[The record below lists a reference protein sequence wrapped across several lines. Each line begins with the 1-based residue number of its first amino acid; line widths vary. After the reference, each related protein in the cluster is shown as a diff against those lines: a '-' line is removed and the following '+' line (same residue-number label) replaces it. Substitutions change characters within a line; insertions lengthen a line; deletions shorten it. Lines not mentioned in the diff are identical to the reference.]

1 MSARAPK
8 VGAGMAAG
16 NRIRRSG
23 TEEAGERPIE
33 GTKSLDRAL
42 TVLLE
47 VARTGARGLTLSEC
61 AGILGYSKATTHRV
75 LQTLTR
81 REFLRLDQERGTFT
95 LGVTNLRLGIE
106 FLESIDLRREA
117 LPTLRTLAD
126 STGETAHLGRLSG
139 TDVVYIEKVE
149 SRQAVRMY
157 SRVGDTMPAYSTGV
171 GKAILAFL
179 DDAELDRHL
188 PRALERRAANTIT
201 ELPALR
207 QELRRTRERGFSL
220 DDVENEDGI
229 RCAGAPVFD
238 HTGRVQAGI
247 SVAGPASRMT
257 RERLDEL
264 GPLVRAQ
271 ADLISARVGY
281 GAGNGATGVAP

>member
-1 MSARAPK
+1 
-8 VGAGMAAG
+8 MAQT
-16 NRIRRSG
+16 
-23 TEEAGERPIE
+23 TETQPLE

-42 TVLLE
+42 NVLLE
-47 VARTGARGLTLSEC
+47 IAGRGGRGMTLSEC
-61 AGILGYSKATTHRV
+61 AAVLGYSKATTHRI

-81 REFLRLDQERGTFT
+81 REFLRLDEERGTFT

-117 LPTLRTLAD
+117 LPMLRALAE

-149 SRQAVRMY
+149 SSHAVRMY

-171 GKAILAFL
+171 GKAVLAFL
-179 DDAELDRHL
+179 DEAAIERHL
-188 PRALERRAANTIT
+188 PEVLSPRAANTIT
-201 ELPALR
+201 DREALR
-207 QELRRTRERGFSL
+207 EELERTRERGYSL
-220 DDVENEDGI
+220 DDVENEEGI

-238 HTGRVQAGI
+238 HTGGVQAGI

-257 RERLDEL
+257 VDRLHEL
-264 GPLVRAQ
+264 GPQVRAE
-271 ADLISARVGY
+271 ADRVSARLGY
-281 GAGNGATGVAP
+281 GMTP

>member
-1 MSARAPK
+1 MSLTNGRSS
-8 VGAGMAAG
+8 MAQ
-16 NRIRRSG
+16 
-23 TEEAGERPIE
+23 TKEQPLE

-47 VARTGARGLTLSEC
+47 IAGRGARGMTLSEC
-61 AGILGYSKATTHRV
+61 AAVLGYSKATTHRI

-81 REFLRLDQERGTFT
+81 REFLRLDEERGTFT
-95 LGVTNLRLGIE
+95 LGVMNLRLGIE

-117 LPTLRTLAD
+117 LPMLRALAE
-126 STGETAHLGRLSG
+126 STGETVHLGRLSG

-149 SRQAVRMY
+149 SSHAVRMY

-179 DDAELDRHL
+179 EDSELERHL
-188 PRALERRAANTIT
+188 PPRLERRAANTIT
-201 ELPALR
+201 DRGALR
-207 QELRRTRERGFSL
+207 DELKRTRERGYSF
-220 DDVENEDGI
+220 DDIENEEGI

-247 SVAGPASRMT
+247 SIAGPASRMT
-257 RERLDEL
+257 IDRLDQL
-264 GPLVRAQ
+264 GPVVRAQ
-271 ADLISARVGY
+271 ADLVSARLGF
-281 GAGNGATGVAP
+281 GATDGPVEMAP

>member
-1 MSARAPK
+1 MARTKEQPL
-8 VGAGMAAG
+8 
-16 NRIRRSG
+16 
-23 TEEAGERPIE
+23 E

-42 TVLLE
+42 AVLVE
-47 VARTGARGLTLSEC
+47 IAGRGGRGMTLSGC
-61 AGILGYSKATTHRV
+61 AAVLGFSKATTHRI

-81 REFLRLDQERGTFT
+81 REFLRLDEERGTFT

-117 LPTLRTLAD
+117 LPMLRALAE
-126 STGETAHLGRLSG
+126 SSGETVHLGRLSG

-149 SRQAVRMY
+149 SSHAVRMY

-179 DDAELDRHL
+179 EDADVERHL
-188 PRALERRAANTIT
+188 PDSLERRAANTIT
-201 ELPALR
+201 ELGALR
-207 QELRRTRERGFSL
+207 DELRRTRERGYSL
-220 DDVENEDGI
+220 DDVENEEGI

-247 SVAGPASRMT
+247 SVAGPASRMSI
-257 RERLDEL
+257 RRLHEL
-264 GPLVRAQ
+264 GPAVRAQ
-271 ADLISARVGY
+271 ADLVSARLGF
-281 GAGNGATGVAP
+281 GMAT